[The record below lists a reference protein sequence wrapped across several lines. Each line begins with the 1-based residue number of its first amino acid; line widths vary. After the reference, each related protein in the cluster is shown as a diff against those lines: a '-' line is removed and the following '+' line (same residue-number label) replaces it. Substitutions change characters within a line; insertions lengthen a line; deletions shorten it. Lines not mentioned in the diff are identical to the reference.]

1 MAYTLS
7 MLSELAKRR
16 KACVDFPGIWN
27 AQGVNAVLESSIA
40 VVSRVV
46 NEDII
51 RPPAGISNISE
62 WCKREAC
69 WTRIQTRIEDVEK
82 LLQPEFYD
90 QLQSVGDQ
98 AAEVRSAKQTQK
110 VDNGI
115 EAQRHVLAVPA
126 GEWARLHRVL
136 IEKELLTPK
145 EVGVLRIA
153 MQIPAKLPTEKQCA
167 ILLDVLGRARAEGI
181 VVER

>member
-82 LLQPEFYD
+82 LLQPEVYD
-90 QLQSVGDQ
+90 QLQ
-98 AAEVRSAKQTQK
+98 
-110 VDNGI
+110 
-115 EAQRHVLAVPA
+115 
-126 GEWARLHRVL
+126 
-136 IEKELLTPK
+136 
-145 EVGVLRIA
+145 
-153 MQIPAKLPTEKQCA
+153 
-167 ILLDVLGRARAEGI
+167 
-181 VVER
+181 

>member
-69 WTRIQTRIEDVEK
+69 WTRIQTRIEDIEK
-82 LLQPEFYD
+82 LLPPEFYD

-126 GEWARLHRVL
+126 GEWARLHRAL